1 VGVIPNQR
9 NAFTDINT
17 PTRIFEYLASGK
29 PAIAPRTPG
38 ILDYFDAQSLFFFEA
53 GDVAELATRIVD
65 VYSDSSRAFEV
76 AQRGQKMYVAH
87 AWQQEKQTLLKLVSG
102 LLQ

>member
-1 VGVIPNQR
+1 LV
-9 NAFTDINT
+9 
-17 PTRIFEYLASGK
+17 
-29 PAIAPRTPG
+29 
-38 ILDYFDAQSLFFFEA
+38 
-53 GDVAELATRIVD
+53 TRIVD

>member
-1 VGVIPNQR
+1 MH
-9 NAFTDINT
+9 
-17 PTRIFEYLASGK
+17 
-29 PAIAPRTPG
+29 
-38 ILDYFDAQSLFFFEA
+38 QSLFFFEA
-53 GDVAELATRIVD
+53 GDVAELAARIVD